1 MSAPVAALGSPNGHL
16 GYNRADA
23 IWGRL
28 LRENICLESGLYHFA
43 FYLKEKV
50 EVKRGT

>member
-1 MSAPVAALGSPNGHL
+1 MVALGSLNVHL

-23 IWGRL
+23 IRGGL